1 MLLLCPAVLRFRGSM
16 EGYFVLICFDQVES
30 RFETVETFVSC
41 CFLETIVDISRKE
54 ENGHVKAAQTINE
67 TFGGR
72 DSLFLQSPFEYL

>member
-1 MLLLCPAVLRFRGSM
+1 M